1 MDKIN
6 KLIRGIAG
14 KPRYEW
20 ILGFIILFVMMLLT
34 KTTVTLIEDLIVR
47 VSPRSSYFDYQKIE
61 YVKHDNS
68 SLIFAST
75 SIFKQSYPTEWND
88 IIRCND
94 GEQYSFYSNQDT
106 KSASLVV
113 RTDYRKV
120 EWNYNKPFPLGK
132 NCYLE
137 STITMTV
144 HGHAKVQKIFSDKFK
159 IK

>member
-20 ILGFIILFVMMLLT
+20 ILGFVILFVCMLLT
-34 KTTVTLIEDLIVR
+34 KSIIGLVEDLVIKL
-47 VSPRSSYFDYQKIE
+47 SPRSDYFDYQKIE
-61 YVKHDNS
+61 YVKHENN

-75 SIFKQSYPTEWND
+75 SVFKQSYPTEWND

-94 GEQYSFYSNQDT
+94 GEKYSFYSNQDT
-106 KSASLVV
+106 KSASPVV
-113 RTDYRKV
+113 RTDYKKM

-132 NCYLE
+132 TCYLE
-137 STITMTV
+137 STITLTAQ
-144 HGHAKVQKIFSDKFK
+144 GHAKVQKIFSDKFK